1 VKKPKREGEPAPIQE
16 VLPALLRG
24 IKGAASGPLG
34 RLREAWGEVLGPEVA
49 ARTRVAAF
57 IDGNVKVEVAS
68 AALKHDLATFRSA
81 DVLGALRERLPDL
94 SVQRVSYRV
103 ASLR

>member
-1 VKKPKREGEPAPIQE
+1 
-16 VLPALLRG
+16 
-24 IKGAASGPLG
+24 
-34 RLREAWGEVLGPEVA
+34 
-49 ARTRVAAF
+49 
-57 IDGNVKVEVAS
+57 VAS